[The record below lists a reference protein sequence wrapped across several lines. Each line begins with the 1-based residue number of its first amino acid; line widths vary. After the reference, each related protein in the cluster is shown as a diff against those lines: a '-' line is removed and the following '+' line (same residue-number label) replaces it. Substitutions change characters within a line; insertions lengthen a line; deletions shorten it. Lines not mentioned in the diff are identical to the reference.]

1 MNKIIFYY
9 QTFTSL
15 KPIIDKNIVT
25 HIHLSAIH
33 FGINKNGSPYIH
45 LNDYPPSS
53 SKFNKMWS
61 EIKECQKNGIKII
74 LMLGGAGGAFND
86 LFEKYNI
93 YFPMLIDTIKAY
105 NLDGIDLD
113 IEESVNLKDIKNL
126 IVDIKKNTS
135 KNFIIALAPLLS
147 SLKQDI
153 PGMGG
158 FIYKDLF
165 NSPEGKYI
173 DYFNVQAYYSYT
185 NQDYQQMIENNYP
198 NSKLVMGM
206 IYTQDLNECIDELNL
221 MISKNKK
228 IGGVFIWE
236 YCFADNNNPLNW
248 ATKINQTL
256 NNKNYCV
263 LQ

>member
-113 IEESVNLKDIKNL
+113 IEESVDINNVKMLMDRL
-126 IVDIKKNTS
+126 ICDFGKE
-135 KNFIIALAPLLS
+135 FIITMAPLSS
-147 SLKQDI
+147 SLQND
-153 PGMGG
+153 GSSMGN
-158 FIYKDLF
+158 FNYKDLY
-165 NSPEGKYI
+165 NSKQGKYI
-173 DYFNVQAYYSYT
+173 SWFNTQCYDLFSEET
-185 NQDYQQMIENNYP
+185 FNLIIKNGYP
-198 NSKLVMGM
+198 FFSQELSWRSPLRRWQLNRRSISHTFCMMGWTTLDRARLPSRGEVNT
-206 IYTQDLNECIDELNL
+206 IPIHF
-221 MISKNKK
+221 
-228 IGGVFIWE
+228 VW
-236 YCFADNNNPLNW
+236 PL
-248 ATKINQTL
+248 I
-256 NNKNYCV
+256 V
-263 LQ
+263 LK